1 MRLKQTLNRDF
12 TTQNFV
18 ENESSSGTTCV
29 FMYRRSILLYE
40 YCDVVVVTDLRRLD
54 ADRNEFYANA
64 LLDTYTTLNINI
76 SRTKVRSGKL

>member
-1 MRLKQTLNRDF
+1 M
-12 TTQNFV
+12 
-18 ENESSSGTTCV
+18 
-29 FMYRRSILLYE
+29 
-40 YCDVVVVTDLRRLD
+40 VVVTDLRRLD